1 MIKIELNDREV
12 RQVLDR
18 LARRVNNLTPALHD
32 VGQALMEGS
41 RQRISEGRDWQG
53 RPFAPNSPFTLARK
67 RGTKPLVDT
76 GNLVGSV
83 FPACAGMNR
92 RGKAGEAGKA
102 RKGLLISQQ
111 STGWQACLNRSSLM
125 PTITLGRAGC
135 WWDCCLRRPY

>member
-1 MIKIELNDREV
+1 MIRIELNDREV
-12 RQVLDR
+12 RQALER
-18 LARRVNNLTPALHD
+18 LARRVADLSPAMHD
-32 VGQALMEGS
+32 IGQALMEGS

-92 RGKAGEAGKA
+92 SKEQ
-102 RKGLLISQQ
+102 I
-111 STGWQACLNRSSLM
+111 
-125 PTITLGRAGC
+125 
-135 WWDCCLRRPY
+135 